1 MWTHPKPHPLLLE
14 DLGALQLLYIS
25 CDINPQISQPLCHLE
40 RRTPLLI
47 EDTPREK
54 TPPVSGPR
62 GPSRRTS
69 GPKLAPVFAEG
80 GPHCPPKM
88 TAG

>member
-25 CDINPQISQPLCHLE
+25 CDFNPSNFSAPLPSGKENPIADWRH
-40 RRTPLLI
+40 T
-47 EDTPREK
+47 EK

-80 GPHCPPKM
+80 GPHCPLKM
-88 TAG
+88 TAD